1 MIKTFKILIIL
12 SLITTINTLNVYGLE
27 SQATTNEETVKNIYN
42 LKIKQNSINEQIS
55 KIEKVIESKRSYTN
69 DINDTEVVQLSFI
82 DDSSLKDNNEIQKT
96 FEEEIQELENL
107 KNQLNININDLN
119 EQESKLKA
127 DIKDT
132 INYGCW
138 PVPGFKDISS
148 PFGYRIHPISKEKK
162 LHKGIDIPA
171 SYGTDIVATDYGVV
185 TFSGVQNGY
194 GNVVYLQHF
203 DGKVSIYGHNS
214 ENIVKEGDIV
224 SKGESI
230 AKIGSTG
237 KSTGNHVHFEISV
250 NGELKNPLDITIK

>member
-27 SQATTNEETVKNIYN
+27 SQTTINEETAKNIYN
-42 LKIKQNSINEQIS
+42 LKIKQKSINEQIS

-69 DINDTEVVQLSFI
+69 DTNNTEVVQLSFI

-96 FEEEIQELENL
+96 LDEEIQELENL
-107 KNQLNININDLN
+107 KNQLNTNINDLN
-119 EQESKLKA
+119 EQESKLKT
-127 DIKDT
+127 DIKDAV
-132 INYGCW
+132 NHGCW

-194 GNVVYLQHF
+194 GNVVYLKHF

-237 KSTGNHVHFEISV
+237 KSTGNHVHFEINV
-250 NGELKNPLDITIK
+250 NGELKNPLDITAK